1 MAEAFFPS
9 RGLKEVVFHQQ
20 TRFRLVWLKKVST
33 METPQHTTTLPAQT
47 MTQELMLEPQSL
59 SDIMEQA
66 DRAGYLMSE
75 VRSAILAPERRKT
88 PPTFNAT
95 QLAALCEVDRSQIV
109 YRLGKAD
116 LPSGR
121 INQSGN
127 RREFTLEETQ
137 AWVRAY
143 RSKRLRPE
151 GAEAI
156 CISVA
161 NFKGGVGKTTTAMSL
176 AQGLSLKGHRVL
188 LIDCDPQ
195 GSLTTLFGIMPD
207 TEVDESQTI
216 LPVCL
221 GQQSSIESAIQT
233 TYWNNLDLVCAAPLL
248 FAAEFGLPA
257 RQMREEGFEFWNALH
272 IALDDVRSRYDV
284 IILDTPPAL
293 SYVTINALMA
303 SDGILMPL
311 PPNALDAASAA
322 QFWRLFSDLTGDLV
336 MHRGV
341 TKEFDFVRVL
351 LTRVDSQD
359 ATAAVVREWIGKTY
373 EGKVLSAEIPKT
385 TVASSSAAE
394 FGTVYDIG
402 RYDGNQRTYKRA
414 LDAYDKVTELLEEVI
429 RASWRRHVAA

>member
-1 MAEAFFPS
+1 MA
-9 RGLKEVVFHQQ
+9 
-20 TRFRLVWLKKVST
+20 
-33 METPQHTTTLPAQT
+33 
-47 MTQELMLEPQSL
+47 QELMLEPQSL
-59 SDIMEQA
+59 SAIMEQA

-75 VRSAILAPERRKT
+75 VRGAILAPEARKQA
-88 PPTFNAT
+88 PSFNAT

-109 YRLGKAD
+109 YRLSKGD
-116 LPSGR
+116 LPAGH
-121 INQSGN
+121 INEGGN
-127 RREFTLEETQ
+127 RREFSLEEAQ
-137 AWVRAY
+137 AWIREYRA
-143 RSKRLRPE
+143 KRLRPA
-151 GAEAI
+151 GSEAV

-176 AQGLSLKGHRVL
+176 AQGLTLKGHRVL
-188 LIDCDPQ
+188 VIDCDPQ

-221 GQQSSIESAIQT
+221 GQQASIEPAIQS
-233 TYWNNLDLVCAAPLL
+233 TYWHNLDLVCAAPLL

-257 RQMREEGFEFWNALH
+257 RQMREQGFEFWNTLNVAM
-272 IALDDVRSRYDV
+272 DDVRERYDV

-322 QFWRLFSDLTGDLV
+322 QFWRLFSDLAGDLV

-341 TKEFDFVRVL
+341 TKEFDFVRIL

-359 ATAAVVREWIGKTY
+359 ATGAVVKEWIGKTY
-373 EGKVLSAEIPKT
+373 EGKVLPAEIPKT
-385 TVASSSAAE
+385 VAASSSAAE
-394 FGTVYDIG
+394 FGTVYDIA
-402 RYDGNQRTYKRA
+402 RYEGSQRTYKRA
-414 LDAYDKVTELLEEVI
+414 LDAFDKVTELLEEII
-429 RASWRRHVAA
+429 RATWRRHQAS

>member
-1 MAEAFFPS
+1 
-9 RGLKEVVFHQQ
+9 
-20 TRFRLVWLKKVST
+20 
-33 METPQHTTTLPAQT
+33 

-66 DRAGYLMSE
+66 DRASYLMSE
-75 VRSAILAPERRKT
+75 VRGAILAPERRKT

-116 LPSGR
+116 LPQGT
-121 INQSGN
+121 INKSGN
-127 RREFTLEETQ
+127 RREFTLADTRT
-137 AWVRAY
+137 WVREY
-143 RSKRLRPE
+143 RAKRLRPE
-151 GAEAI
+151 GAEAV

-207 TEVDESQTI
+207 TEVNEAQTI
-216 LPVCL
+216 LPICL
-221 GQQSSIESAIQT
+221 GQQPSIQPSIQT
-233 TYWNNLDLVCAAPLL
+233 TYWSGLDLVCAAPLL

-257 RQMREEGFEFWNALH
+257 RQMREEGFEFWNVLN
-272 IALDDVRSRYDV
+272 IALDDVREHYDV

-341 TKEFDFVRVL
+341 TKDFDFVRVL

-359 ATAAVVREWIGKTY
+359 STAAVVKEWIGKTY
-373 EGKVLSAEIPKT
+373 EGKVLPAEIPKT

-402 RYDGNQRTYKRA
+402 RYEGNQRTYKRA
-414 LDAYDKVTELLEEVI
+414 LDAYDKVTELLEEII
-429 RASWRRHVAA
+429 RASWRRHLAA

>member
-1 MAEAFFPS
+1 
-9 RGLKEVVFHQQ
+9 
-20 TRFRLVWLKKVST
+20 
-33 METPQHTTTLPAQT
+33 

-66 DRAGYLMSE
+66 DRASYLMSE
-75 VRSAILAPERRKT
+75 VRGAILAPERRKT

-116 LPSGR
+116 LPQGA
-121 INQSGN
+121 INKSGN
-127 RREFTLEETQ
+127 RREFTLDETRT
-137 AWVRAY
+137 WVREY
-143 RSKRLRPE
+143 RTKRLRPE
-151 GAEAI
+151 GAEAV

-207 TEVDESQTI
+207 TEVNEAQTI

-221 GQQSSIESAIQT
+221 GQQSSIRPSIQT
-233 TYWNNLDLVCAAPLL
+233 TYWSGLDLVCAAPLL

-257 RQMREEGFEFWNALH
+257 RQMREEGFEFWNVLN
-272 IALDDVRSRYDV
+272 IALDDVRGQYDV

-341 TKEFDFVRVL
+341 TKDFDFVRVL

-359 ATAAVVREWIGKTY
+359 STAAVVKEWIGKTY
-373 EGKVLSAEIPKT
+373 EGKVLPAEIPKT

-402 RYDGNQRTYKRA
+402 RYEGNQRTYRRA
-414 LDAYDKVTELLEEVI
+414 LDAYDKVTELLEEII
-429 RASWRRHVAA
+429 RASWRRHLAA

>member
-1 MAEAFFPS
+1 
-9 RGLKEVVFHQQ
+9 
-20 TRFRLVWLKKVST
+20 
-33 METPQHTTTLPAQT
+33 

-75 VRSAILAPERRKT
+75 VRGAILAPERRKT

-109 YRLGKAD
+109 YRLGKGD
-116 LPSGR
+116 LPQGT
-121 INQSGN
+121 INKSGN
-127 RREFTLEETQ
+127 RREFSLEETRV
-137 AWVRAY
+137 WVREY
-143 RSKRLRPE
+143 RAKRLRPA
-151 GAEAI
+151 GAEAV

-207 TEVDESQTI
+207 TEVNEAQTI

-221 GQQSSIESAIQT
+221 GQQASIEPAIQT
-233 TYWNNLDLVCAAPLL
+233 TYWNGLDLVCAAPLL

-257 RQMREEGFEFWNALH
+257 RQMREEGFEFWNSLNV
-272 IALDDVRSRYDV
+272 ALDDVRADYDV

-341 TKEFDFVRVL
+341 TKDFDFVRVL

-359 ATAAVVREWIGKTY
+359 STAAVVKEWIGKTY
-373 EGKVLSAEIPKT
+373 EGKVLPAEIPKT

-402 RYDGNQRTYKRA
+402 RYEGNQRTYKRA
-414 LDAYDKVTELLEEVI
+414 LDAYDKVTELLEEII
-429 RASWRRHVAA
+429 RASWRRHLAS

>member
-1 MAEAFFPS
+1 
-9 RGLKEVVFHQQ
+9 
-20 TRFRLVWLKKVST
+20 
-33 METPQHTTTLPAQT
+33 

-116 LPSGR
+116 LPQGA
-121 INQSGN
+121 INKSGN
-127 RREFTLEETQ
+127 RREFSLEETR
-137 AWVRAY
+137 AWVREY
-143 RSKRLRPE
+143 RAKRLRPE
-151 GAEAI
+151 GAEAV

-161 NFKGGVGKTTTAMSL
+161 NFKGGVGKTTTAMTL

-207 TEVDESQTI
+207 TEVNEAQTI

-221 GQQSSIESAIQT
+221 GQQSSIKPSIQT
-233 TYWNNLDLVCAAPLL
+233 TYWSGLDLVCAAPLL

-257 RQMREEGFEFWNALH
+257 RQMREAGFEFWNALN
-272 IALDDVRSRYDV
+272 IALDDVRAYYDV

-341 TKEFDFVRVL
+341 TKDFDFVRVL

-359 ATAAVVREWIGKTY
+359 STAAVVKEWIGKTY
-373 EGKVLSAEIPKT
+373 EGKVLPAEIPKT

-402 RYDGNQRTYKRA
+402 RYEGNQRTYKRA
-414 LDAYDKVTELLEEVI
+414 LDAYDKVTELLEEII
-429 RASWRRHVAA
+429 RASWRRHLAA

>member
-1 MAEAFFPS
+1 
-9 RGLKEVVFHQQ
+9 
-20 TRFRLVWLKKVST
+20 
-33 METPQHTTTLPAQT
+33 

-75 VRSAILAPERRKT
+75 VRGAILAPERRKT
-88 PPTFNAT
+88 PPSFNAT
-95 QLAALCEVDRSQIV
+95 QLSALCEVDRSQIV

-116 LPSGR
+116 LPQGA
-121 INQSGN
+121 INKSGN
-127 RREFTLEETQ
+127 RREFSLEETRT
-137 AWVRAY
+137 WVREY
-143 RSKRLRPE
+143 RAKRLRPE
-151 GAEAI
+151 GAEAV

-207 TEVDESQTI
+207 TEVNEAQTI
-216 LPVCL
+216 LPICL
-221 GQQSSIESAIQT
+221 GQQSSIKPSIQT
-233 TYWNNLDLVCAAPLL
+233 TYWSGLDLVCAAPLL

-257 RQMREEGFEFWNALH
+257 RQMREEGFEFWNALN
-272 IALDDVRSRYDV
+272 IALDDVRGYYDV

-341 TKEFDFVRVL
+341 TKDFDFVRVL

-359 ATAAVVREWIGKTY
+359 STAAVVKEWIGKTY
-373 EGKVLSAEIPKT
+373 EGKVLPAEIPKT

-402 RYDGNQRTYKRA
+402 RYEGNQRTYKRA
-414 LDAYDKVTELLEEVI
+414 LDAYDKVTELMEEII
-429 RASWRRHVAA
+429 RASWRRHLAA

>member
-1 MAEAFFPS
+1 MN
-9 RGLKEVVFHQQ
+9 
-20 TRFRLVWLKKVST
+20 
-33 METPQHTTTLPAQT
+33 
-47 MTQELMLEPQSL
+47 QELMLEPQSL

-75 VRSAILAPERRKT
+75 VRGAILAPERRKT
-88 PPTFNAT
+88 APSFNAT
-95 QLAALCEVDRSQIV
+95 QLAALCEVDRSQVV
-109 YRLGKAD
+109 YRLGKGD
-116 LPSGR
+116 LPTGR

-127 RREFTLEETQ
+127 RREFTLPEAQ
-137 AWVRAY
+137 AWVQAY
-143 RSKRLRPE
+143 RARRLRPA

-176 AQGLSLKGHRVL
+176 AQGLTLRGHRVL

-195 GSLTTLFGIMPD
+195 GSLTTLFGILPD
-207 TEVDESQTI
+207 TEVEEAQTI

-221 GQQSSIESAIQT
+221 GREPSIAPAIQT
-233 TYWNNLDLVCAAPLL
+233 TYWHNLDLVCAAPLL

-272 IALDDVRSRYDV
+272 RALVDVRRSYDV
-284 IILDTPPAL
+284 ILIDTPPAL

-341 TKEFDFVRVL
+341 RKDFDFVRVL

-359 ATAAVVREWIGKTY
+359 ATAAVVRDWIGKTY
-373 EGKVLSAEIPKT
+373 EGKVLPAEIPKT

-394 FGTVYDIG
+394 FGTVYDIS
-402 RYDGNQRTYKRA
+402 RYEGSQRTYKRA
-414 LDAYDKVTELLEEVI
+414 FDAYEKVTELVEELV
-429 RASWRRHVAA
+429 RASWRRHLAA

>member
-1 MAEAFFPS
+1 
-9 RGLKEVVFHQQ
+9 
-20 TRFRLVWLKKVST
+20 
-33 METPQHTTTLPAQT
+33 

-59 SDIMEQA
+59 ADIMEQA

-75 VRSAILAPERRKT
+75 VRGAILVPERRKT

-116 LPSGR
+116 LPQGA
-121 INQSGN
+121 INKSGN
-127 RREFTLEETQ
+127 RREFSLEETRT
-137 AWVRAY
+137 WVREY
-143 RSKRLRPE
+143 RAKRLRPD
-151 GAEAI
+151 GAEAV

-207 TEVDESQTI
+207 TEVNEAQTI

-221 GQQSSIESAIQT
+221 GQQSSIRPSIQT
-233 TYWNNLDLVCAAPLL
+233 TYWSGLDLVCAAPLL

-257 RQMREEGFEFWNALH
+257 RQMREEGFEFWNTLN
-272 IALDDVRSRYDV
+272 IALDDVRAYYDV

-341 TKEFDFVRVL
+341 TKDFDFVRVL

-359 ATAAVVREWIGKTY
+359 STAAVVKEWIGKTY
-373 EGKVLSAEIPKT
+373 EGKVLPAEIPKT

-402 RYDGNQRTYKRA
+402 RYEGSQRTYKRA
-414 LDAYDKVTELLEEVI
+414 LDAYDKVTELMEEII
-429 RASWRRHVAA
+429 RASWRRHLAA